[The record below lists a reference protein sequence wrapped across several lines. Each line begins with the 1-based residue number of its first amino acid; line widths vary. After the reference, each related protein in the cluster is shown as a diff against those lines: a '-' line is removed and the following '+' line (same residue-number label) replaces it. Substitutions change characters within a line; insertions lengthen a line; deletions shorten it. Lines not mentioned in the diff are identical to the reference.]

1 MKRVVALALLLVMGQ
16 APALSA
22 APATVTG
29 PAAFALAS
37 VVAQYSALLSAS
49 DKRVIA
55 RLFSGA
61 SNFVPPA
68 NKKLSVTADSIV
80 CRVSGVDITAR
91 TCKLKF
97 KSGTRTLKGRDANE
111 INATLAAA
119 GVAAE
124 GAAGSIIE
132 SVSKLVCT
140 LDGNEIVQKA
150 GGGAKCSFEIG
161 Q

>member
-1 MKRVVALALLLVMGQ
+1 MKRVVALALLLAMGQ

-37 VVAQYSALLSAS
+37 VVAQYSPLLSAS

-55 RLFSGA
+55 RLFTGA
-61 SNFVPPA
+61 SNFVPPV

-91 TCKLKF
+91 LCKLEF

-119 GVAAE
+119 GVASE

-140 LDGNEIVQKA
+140 LDCNEIGQKA
-150 GGGAKCSFEIG
+150 GNGAKCAFEIG

>member
-1 MKRVVALALLLVMGQ
+1 MKRVVALALLLAMGQ
-16 APALSA
+16 APGLSA

-37 VVAQYSALLSAS
+37 VVAQYSPLLSAS

-55 RLFSGA
+55 RLFSGER
-61 SNFVPPA
+61 NFVPPA

-80 CRVSGVDITAR
+80 CRVSDVDITAR
-91 TCKLKF
+91 LCKLEF

-111 INATLAAA
+111 INATLTTA
-119 GVAAE
+119 GVASE

-132 SVSKLVCT
+132 SLSKLVCT
-140 LDGNEIVQKA
+140 LDCNEIGQKA
-150 GGGAKCSFEIG
+150 GDGAKCAFEIG